1 MASSSRFRPAGAA
14 SCVHE
19 MTTSLSRAAAE
30 RYARHLSLNE
40 LGVRGQQRLLQS
52 RVLIVGIGALGSPA
66 AMYLAAAGVGTLGL
80 ADHDHVRLSNLQR
93 QVIHRT
99 ASVGL
104 AKVEAAASELTAL
117 NPEVALELHPYAVTA
132 SNALALLSRYDL
144 VVDGTDTFAAR
155 YLLSDAAYLT
165 GKPLVHGSIFRIE
178 GQVTDFVPGRACY
191 RCLYPEPPP
200 PGLVNDSPSVGVF
213 APLPGVIGTIQA
225 AEAIKLLTGRGDPLV
240 GRVLLHDS
248 MAMTFREVRYRRDP
262 ACPLCGDHPV
272 IRALVDY
279 DAFVGAATSR

>member
-1 MASSSRFRPAGAA
+1 MATP
-14 SCVHE
+14 
-19 MTTSLSRAAAE
+19 LSQRQAE
-30 RYARHLSLNE
+30 RYARHLALDE
-40 LGVRGQQRLLQS
+40 LGPRGQQRLLQS
-52 RVLIVGIGALGSPA
+52 RVLVVGVGALGSPA

-80 ADHDHVRLSNLQR
+80 ADHDQVRLSNLQR

-99 ASVGL
+99 ASVGR
-104 AKVEAAASELTAL
+104 AKVDAAAEQLNEL
-117 NPEVALELHPYAVTA
+117 NPEVRLELHPFAISA
-132 SNALALLSRYDL
+132 ANALALFGQYDL
-144 VVDGTDTFAAR
+144 IVDGTDTFAAR
-155 YLLSDAAYLT
+155 YLLSDAAYLS

-200 PGLVNDSPSVGVF
+200 PGLVWDSPAVGVF

-225 AEAIKLLTGRGDPLV
+225 AETIKLLTGRGDPLV

-262 ACPLCGDHPV
+262 GCAVCGDHPA
-272 IRALVDY
+272 IRALIDY
-279 DAFVGAATSR
+279 EAFVGAASSR

>member
-1 MASSSRFRPAGAA
+1 MSAG
-14 SCVHE
+14 
-19 MTTSLSRAAAE
+19 LSPRQAE
-30 RYARHLSLNE
+30 RYARQLSLSE
-40 LGVRGQQRLLQS
+40 LGPRGQQRLLQS
-52 RVLIVGIGALGSPA
+52 RVLVVGVGALGSPA
-66 AMYLAAAGVGTLGL
+66 AMYLAAAGVGTIGL
-80 ADHDHVRLSNLQR
+80 ADHDVVRLSNLQR
-93 QVIHRT
+93 QVVHRT
-99 ASVGL
+99 ASVGSS
-104 AKVEAAASELTAL
+104 KVEAAAQQLNEL
-117 NPEVALELHPYAVTA
+117 NPEVGLERHAYAVTA
-132 SNALALLSRYDL
+132 ENAMDLLRRYDL
-144 VVDGTDTFAAR
+144 ILDGTDTFAAR
-155 YLLSDAAYLT
+155 YLLSDAAYLC

-200 PGLVNDSPSVGVF
+200 PGLVSDSPEVGVF

-262 ACPLCGDHPV
+262 ACPLCGDHPS

-279 DAFVGAATSR
+279 ESFVATGSPR

>member
-1 MASSSRFRPAGAA
+1 VAGG
-14 SCVHE
+14 
-19 MTTSLSRAAAE
+19 LSPQQAE
-30 RYARHLSLNE
+30 RYARHLSLSE
-40 LGVRGQQRLLQS
+40 VSHRGQQRLLQA
-52 RVLIVGIGALGSPA
+52 RVLVVGVGALGSPA
-66 AMYLAAAGVGTLGL
+66 ALYLAAAGVGTLGL
-80 ADHDHVRLSNLQR
+80 ADHDLVRLSNLQR

-99 ASVGL
+99 ASVGMS
-104 AKVEAAASELTAL
+104 KVEAAATQLAEL
-117 NPEVALELHPYAVTA
+117 NPEVRVDRHPYAVTA
-132 SNALALLSRYDL
+132 ENAMALFAEYDL
-144 VVDGTDTFAAR
+144 ILDGTDTFAAR

-200 PGLVNDSPSVGVF
+200 PGLVGDSPAVGVF
-213 APLPGVIGTIQA
+213 GPLPGVIGTIQA
-225 AEAIKLLTGRGDPLV
+225 AEAIKLLTGRRDPLV

-262 ACPLCGDHPV
+262 ACSLCGDHPT

-279 DAFVGAATSR
+279 EAFVATGSAR